1 LLFLAG
7 RPIATLQNCRVA
19 RRRHQALQWRQTRI
33 RCRRSARA
41 GVLPLPPKWQ
51 AMRGRGQAGP
61 EGCAAGGS
69 AGRRGP
75 PLTREEEEAEGG
87 KEDGTRNAPPAAAL
101 FSRGGAGRAS

>member
-1 LLFLAG
+1 FLAG

-69 AGRRGP
+69 AGGDDQ
-75 PLTREEEEAEGG
+75 EEEAEGG